1 MPSLPLDVSDA
12 IELAEILQ
20 FLGDWLE
27 SDRAAL
33 AASLARFVGSEA
45 SGLDSLRD
53 DFARFRFLLGV
64 TDGEG
69 VFTPDES

>member
-1 MPSLPLDVSDA
+1 MPAIPLDVSDA
-12 IELAEILQ
+12 IELAEILE
-20 FLGDWLE
+20 FLSDWLE
-27 SDRAAL
+27 SDRADR
-33 AASLARFVGSEA
+33 AASLARFVVSEA
-45 SGLDSLRD
+45 FGLDSLRD